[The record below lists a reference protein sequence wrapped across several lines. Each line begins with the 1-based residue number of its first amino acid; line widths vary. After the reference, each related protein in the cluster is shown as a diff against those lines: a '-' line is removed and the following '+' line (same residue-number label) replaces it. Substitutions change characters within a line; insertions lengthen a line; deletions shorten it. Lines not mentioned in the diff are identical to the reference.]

1 MMFNKQTIGFIGY
14 FMRAYPG
21 RSALLVFLLVLS
33 GVAEGIGVMTMLPLL
48 DLAANTA
55 APQESGITQLVNR
68 YLLMLRIPSTV
79 EVLLLLIVLG
89 MVMKAVFTLLAMKQ
103 VGYTVARVGTDLR
116 LSLIRSLMEAR
127 WAYFVSQPSG
137 HVSNAISAETMRAAG
152 AYRAACALIA
162 AVVQAAMYASIAFLA
177 SWRIAVFGVIGG
189 AVIITILT
197 HFVKVSRTAG
207 ARQTELTNSLLARL
221 TDALQGIK
229 PIKAMGREQ
238 HVQPLLEGETEGLN
252 EVQQKQVLASEAI
265 RSAQEPLLVIMLA
278 GALYFALVV
287 GQQALPAV
295 IVMGFLFYR
304 LAGRISLA
312 QVEYQSL
319 AYGEAALA
327 GFLRQIELADQ
338 NREQLSRGSGARPTL
353 DQGIELESVSFSYG
367 NVRVLDQLNLSIP
380 TGSFVALVGPSG
392 AGKTTIADLII
403 GLHAPDSGTVKV
415 DGTSL
420 ADLDQALWRAT
431 IGYVPQELLLFHDT
445 VYKNVSLG
453 DPAITRGDVEHAL
466 RSAGVW
472 DTIARNPDG
481 LDATLGEGGS
491 KLSGGQRQ
499 RVAIARALVRRPR
512 LLVLDEVTTAL
523 DPATEAGICRTLAE
537 LRGSVTVVAISHQQ
551 AIVDVADVVYH
562 LDRGRVTAV
571 RGAGRAEPAAS
582 A

>member
-1 MMFNKQTIGFIGY
+1 MFNRQTIGFIGY
-14 FMRAYPG
+14 FMRASPG
-21 RSALLVFLLVLS
+21 RSALMVFLLVLS

-48 DLAANTA
+48 DMAANTA
-55 APQESGITQLVNR
+55 ASQQSGITLLVNR

-89 MVMKAVFTLLAMKQ
+89 MVMKAVFTMLAMKQ

-116 LSLIRSLMEAR
+116 LALIRSLMEAR
-127 WAYFVSQPSG
+127 WAYFISQPSG
-137 HVSNAISAETMRAAG
+137 HISNAIGGEASRAAG
-152 AYRAACALIA
+152 AYRAACSLIA
-162 AVVQAAMYASIAFLA
+162 AAVQAAIYAAIAFLA
-177 SWRIAVFGVIGG
+177 SWKIAVFGVLGG
-189 AVIITILT
+189 AVIIAVLA
-197 HFVKVSRTAG
+197 HFVNVSRSAG

-221 TDALQGIK
+221 IDALQSIK

-265 RSAQEPLLVIMLA
+265 RSAQEPLLVVMLA

-295 IVMGFLFYR
+295 LVTGFLFYR

-312 QVEYQSL
+312 QMEYQSL

-327 GFLRQIELADQ
+327 GFLHQIELAEQ
-338 NREQLSRGSGARPTL
+338 NQEQLGRGSGAQPTL
-353 DQGIELESVSFSYG
+353 DEGIELESVSFSYG
-367 NVRVLDQLNLSIP
+367 DVRVLDRLELSVP
-380 TGSFVALVGPSG
+380 AGSFVALVGPSG
-392 AGKTTIADLII
+392 AGKTTVADLII
-403 GLHAPDSGTVKV
+403 GLHSPDAGMVKV
-415 DGTSL
+415 DGIPL
-420 ADLDQALWRAT
+420 REIDQTAWRAS

-445 VYKNVSLG
+445 IYKNVSLG
-453 DPAITRGDVEHAL
+453 DPSITHDDVEQAL
-466 RSAGVW
+466 RTAGVW
-472 DTIARNPDG
+472 EAVARNPAG
-481 LDATLGEGGS
+481 LEATFGERGS

-499 RVAIARALVRRPR
+499 RVEIARALVRRPR

-523 DPATEAGICRTLAE
+523 DPATEAAICRTLAE
-537 LRGSVTVVAISHQQ
+537 LRGSVTVLAISHQQ

-562 LDRGRVTAV
+562 LEGGRVTAV
-571 RGAGRAEPAAS
+571 RGEGRAEPAAS